1 MKKIISII
9 AMCALAAPA
18 VALTPAGQGRRS
30 MSNQMMSAPRA
41 TASTN
46 QISATA
52 AVTNGNISVS
62 TTPSA
67 QIGQTAQTAQAS
79 QSSVRVDSEIP
90 IEIVVDTR
98 EKERVACLNNN
109 IGIGNTF
116 VWASRYSNVNNY
128 ASMVEDV
135 ENPENNVCF
144 VKVEIKSDD
153 SKINVSDVPSQYFVF
168 GQDITCGSWADEG
181 KIKSRILSAK
191 KSARTW
197 GTVGGAVGGAG
208 VGVGIMELFGNRI
221 IGGKVM
227 GQKNKNL
234 SEDQVLRSQLLA
246 ISDTSE
252 FKDMM
257 RYARTLRDE
266 CENDIWTQGD
276 ADRPDECDE
285 IDYEFILSIK

>member
-1 MKKIISII
+1 MKKVISII
-9 AMCALAAPA
+9 AMFALVTPA
-18 VALTPAGQGRRS
+18 MALTPAGQGRRS
-30 MSNQMMSAPRA
+30 MSNQMMAAPRA

-52 AVTNGNISVS
+52 AVNNGNISVS
-62 TTPSA
+62 TTP
-67 QIGQTAQTAQAS
+67 TAQTVQTS

-90 IEIVVDTR
+90 VEIVVDTR
-98 EKERVACLNNN
+98 EKEKAACLNNN

-153 SKINVSDVPSQYFVF
+153 SKINVSDIPSQYFIF

-266 CENDIWTQGD
+266 CEKDIWTQGD
-276 ADRPDECDE
+276 AEKPKECDE